1 MSKLC
6 EKEKKISKS
15 QITDNDLVSNSS
27 KLYKYTYL
35 LEPVFQNNIHNNTQN
50 NKIYKKPFLKLNENT
65 NSNFINNS
73 EDQYFIENNPQ
84 IYEHK
89 INDEQIKNNKIK
101 EIENNLIKNDNKLEN
116 VNKAIE
122 EIMSK
127 NNKDQNTTEIY
138 NSKMNDLENLKQEN
152 LTLKADA
159 IIYREDILHLSEI
172 NKKLKEEL
180 DIVQKKIFDLISKG
194 EEFNHIL
201 NNKNYEISLLT
212 ESISNL
218 KLTNCQEM
226 IQKFKNNKTKE
237 QKIYELEFELNG
249 LNNDKIILE
258 TEIKN
263 LEKQY
268 NNLIEEKNKNDKEE
282 QFYKNRISENIFG
295 LEEKIKKLGKQM
307 EDLEIINKELKMKN
321 QKNENNIII
330 IKNEKNNLMDKYEQ
344 KKDKYNELEKE
355 YKKLEN
361 KYSQL
366 LYDIQ
371 KRNFIEENE
380 KNQEVVKKS
389 IKKDKSSKQLIIN
402 DLYNKIKDLKENIKN
417 ERKYND

>member
-1 MSKLC
+1 M
-6 EKEKKISKS
+6 
-15 QITDNDLVSNSS
+15 
-27 KLYKYTYL
+27 
-35 LEPVFQNNIHNNTQN
+35 
-50 NKIYKKPFLKLNENT
+50 
-65 NSNFINNS
+65 
-73 EDQYFIENNPQ
+73 
-84 IYEHK
+84 
-89 INDEQIKNNKIK
+89 
-101 EIENNLIKNDNKLEN
+101 
-116 VNKAIE
+116 NKAIE

-268 NNLIEEKNKNDKEE
+268 NNFIEEKNKNDKEE

-307 EDLEIINKELKMKN
+307 EDLEIINKQLKMKN